1 MQLKYINYSKI
12 KNKKKL
18 QNIYLSSF
26 DKDERFPLW
35 VLRLCAKEKNVEFM
49 VSLITK
55 N

>member
-18 QNIYLSSF
+18 QNIYQSSF

-35 VLRLCAKEKNVEFM
+35 VLRWYL
-49 VSLITK
+49 
-55 N
+55 